1 MPTNSLAIC
10 QPGQATRGRTDM
22 TTSNPG
28 GDCTFV
34 QADGVLAEVMCQVRL
49 LELTVERARQ
59 LLYIHC
65 EHHPDECMV
74 HLEAAYLLLIE
85 DAF

>member
-1 MPTNSLAIC
+1 
-10 QPGQATRGRTDM
+10 M

-28 GDCTFV
+28 AHSTFV
-34 QADGVLAEVMCQVRL
+34 HADGVLAEVMCRVHL

-59 LLYIHC
+59 LLQLHC

-85 DAF
+85 GDF